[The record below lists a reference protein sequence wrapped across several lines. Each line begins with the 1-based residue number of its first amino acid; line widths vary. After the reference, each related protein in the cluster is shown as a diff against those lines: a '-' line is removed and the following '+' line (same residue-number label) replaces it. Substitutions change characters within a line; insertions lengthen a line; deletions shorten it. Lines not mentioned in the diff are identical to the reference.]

1 MRHRVVKFSQFNLSE
16 SDTSQEYNVPGI
28 KPYMTDGYEISAL
41 DCTTEEDENGK
52 IFIRKDSGTSVLLS
66 FGDTECDIWIPKDAI
81 EIKKLDDNYILTIS
95 PDSKWFNRPE
105 NRIIVEDFIEGFD
118 SYRINTSS
126 GDKRV
131 IDGVSDDIST
141 LLDMLG
147 LDIKINSIEKISDNE
162 YEITLDTGIFISY
175 KKRSNSDMIGT
186 TKFYLDTNS
195 PTPGIEITPANDGI
209 NLISDIAGIC
219 KKEIET
225 DFKKIKNDPYHRYL
239 LKRPIGLESNMD
251 RENLYS
257 HYLEVINSDFKNDS
271 KSEDP
276 NISDSGRAGISYV
289 KDIKKLIAEYISPE
303 KIREISPDL

>member
-16 SDTSQEYNVPGI
+16 SDTSQEYNVPCI
-28 KPYMTDGYEISAL
+28 KTYMTDGYEISAL
-41 DCTTEEDENGK
+41 DCTTSEDENGK
-52 IFIRKDSGTSVLLS
+52 IFIRKDSGASVLLS

-118 SYRINTSS
+118 SYRIDTSS
-126 GDKRV
+126 GNKRAL
-131 IDGVSDDIST
+131 DGVSDDIST

-147 LDIKINSIEKISDNE
+147 LDIKISNIEKISDNE

-195 PTPGIEITPANDGI
+195 PTPGIEITPANNGI
-209 NLISDIAGIC
+209 NLISDISGIT

-225 DFKKIKNDPYHRYL
+225 DFKEIKNNPYHRYL

-289 KDIKKLIAEYISPE
+289 KDIKKLISEYISPE